1 MHNLINRRRTSRI
14 NELINALSD
23 KVPQLYEPNPAPLP
37 GTKDGR
43 SKAAVLQGARLT
55 RPARVS
61 PGERGGEGGGGGV
74 DYTLSPLATS
84 ALPTPPR
91 TLFPTAPHPADVLT
105 YVEVLQRHCRD
116 NGFELPVMPQREYI
130 AYDGQVGGGR
140 GGNRRGRRGCQGG

>member
-1 MHNLINRRRTSRI
+1 MGALRRQCCKVRASR
-14 NELINALSD
+14 
-23 KVPQLYEPNPAPLP
+23 
-37 GTKDGR
+37 
-43 SKAAVLQGARLT
+43 ARLGL
-55 RPARVS
+55 V
-61 PGERGGEGGGGGV
+61 PGSVAVKVTGGGGG
-74 DYTLSPLATS
+74 YTLSPLATS